1 MNADSF
7 PQMAS
12 AQWAEIRRRARY
24 RVIDAKALLDYW
36 DRIWAQ
42 YFEQWAGRWGGTQAG
57 TGLNDEF
64 NRYQARAKAARE
76 LLGSPTDT
84 FNFRHVIEEAQKRFA
99 LAVEQLRQEKGD
111 TVPDMRLPTASPIP
125 PIPGDPS
132 VGPIP
137 GSPIPPERLPVPGG
151 PGATGNT
158 GLIKLVLLYLIVR
171 NL

>member
-1 MNADSF
+1 
-7 PQMAS
+7 MAS

-24 RVIDAKALLDYW
+24 RVIDARALLDYW
-36 DRIWAQ
+36 DRIRSK
-42 YFEQWAGRWGGTQAG
+42 YAGAASA
-57 TGLNDEF
+57 TGPGSDNARLADELE
-64 NRYQARAKAARE
+64 RYRLRSKAARE
-76 LLGSPTDT
+76 LLASPTDT
-84 FNFRHVIEEAQKRFA
+84 FNFRHVIEEAQRRLA
-99 LAVEQLRQEKGD
+99 IAVEQLRQAAGD
-111 TVPDMRLPTASPIP
+111 AVPSMRLPTASPIP

-137 GSPIPPERLPVPGG
+137 GSPIPPERLPVPGA